1 MKKFALEDF
10 EKVENL
16 EDQIE
21 EDGACILTNEGEEKF
36 FLLDYNKYQF
46 LEQMLDDQNAGR
58 FPAMPAEPLAIK
70 VVTDDDLSD
79 ITEEE
84 FEKIKDQLID
94 ALEASLLHKNKGG
107 DLN

>member
-21 EDGACILTNEGEEKF
+21 DNGTCILTSEGEDKF
-36 FLLDYNKYQF
+36 ILLDYRKYSF
-46 LEQMLDDQNAGR
+46 LEKMLDDENAGKL
-58 FPAMPAEPLAIK
+58 PVMPSEPLAIK

-84 FEKIKDQLID
+84 FEKNKEQLID
-94 ALEASLLHKNKGG
+94 ALEASLFHKDRGG